1 MMYSTYKM
9 LVNISQITGN
19 SIQDVG
25 TFTEILCVVCVVC
38 VCSFSSVKL
47 AEFCVSYSCSS

>member
-1 MMYSTYKM
+1 M